1 MLFKKTPHCDESRLF
16 CQDSSLKVVISILVF
31 IPKQERESDWLGLK
45 SGSKNSLRRFKLKLT
60 GCGE

>member
-31 IPKQERESDWLGLK
+31 IPKQKRESDWLGFEK
-45 SGSKNSLRRFKLKLT
+45 WVQNFPSPFQVELT